1 MHSLENVVTLNKNF
15 GEMKLLP
22 YPHIHRSPILH
33 SIEIYI
39 KPRHARRIFR
49 EEELT
54 PFKIIDHSIQRVKS
68 FEFCYVGQIMLIYNL
83 NSP

>member
-1 MHSLENVVTLNKNF
+1 
-15 GEMKLLP
+15 MKLLP
-22 YPHIHRSPILH
+22 YPHIHRSPILY

-68 FEFCYVGQIMLIYNL
+68 FEFCYVGQNMLIYNP